1 MRQRGLGEQEVMHAT
16 VKIIAPRESK
26 IVKTAVTAV
35 FPISVGGARGV
46 LDWVDMSWHDLME
59 TSFQIVTG
67 GWKILQ

>member
-1 MRQRGLGEQEVMHAT
+1 MTPYVSSRNSVKMRQRGLGEQEVMHTT

-46 LDWVDMSWHDLME
+46 LD
-59 TSFQIVTG
+59 
-67 GWKILQ
+67 